1 MKRHSDV
8 AMMRSPRKMGRLVA
22 GLVACPLALVG
33 MSSAAHASSSVTNIN
48 MWEGDT
54 GPAATALKAQ
64 VAGYNASAYGKT
76 CHAGTTFIAA
86 TGHEFTPKLLTAL
99 SSGSGPNLVLSYSEP
114 QDMAEVAATGHLIT
128 LNSYMSKDGRPV
140 SYFYPAMM
148 KASTF
153 GGKVYSFP
161 TDGGDYAILYNKKI
175 FKEAGIAGT
184 PTTWAQVAADSA
196 KIASSVKGVYGFY
209 VPFGVNEWTV
219 WTFESML
226 WSEGGHFLNANNTK
240 AQFGSA
246 AGVAGLNVWVNLLKK
261 HLAYPS
267 SLSNSAQNAGYPG
280 FQDGKVAMYI
290 DGSYDLG
297 IDDKALGA
305 GNVGVF
311 QFPKTKQFAM
321 NTGTNQSFM
330 LKGTPAQETC
340 EWDYLKYMTEPS
352 VQANWDV
359 ATGFIPT
366 VKAVAQTP
374 TYKAFVAKDP
384 RLKVFV
390 QELNYAHT
398 RPSIQNYAQISA
410 ELGTEIEAALMQQK
424 SAQSALSAA
433 QAQANQIL
441 ASSAG

>member
-1 MKRHSDV
+1 
-8 AMMRSPRKMGRLVA
+8 
-22 GLVACPLALVG
+22 
-33 MSSAAHASSSVTNIN
+33 
-48 MWEGDT
+48 
-54 GPAATALKAQ
+54 
-64 VAGYNASAYGKT
+64 
-76 CHAGTTFIAA
+76 
-86 TGHEFTPKLLTAL
+86 
-99 SSGSGPNLVLSYSEP
+99 
-114 QDMAEVAATGHLIT
+114 MAEVAATGDVIA
-128 LNSYMSKDGRPV
+128 LNSYMAKDGRPG

-153 GGKVYSFP
+153 SGKVYSFP

-175 FKEAGIAGT
+175 FKEAGITAT

-196 KIASSVKGVYGFY
+196 KITSKLKGIYGFY

-226 WSEGGHFLNANNTK
+226 WSEGGHFLNNNGTK
-240 AQFGSA
+240 ALFGSP

-267 SLSNSAQNAGYPG
+267 SLANSSQNSGYPG

-290 DGSYDLG
+290 DGSYRMG
-297 IDDKALGA
+297 IDDTALGKA
-305 GNVGVF
+305 NVGVF
-311 QFPKTKQFAM
+311 QFPKTKEYAM

-330 LKGTPAQETC
+330 LKGTPAQEAC

-352 VQANWDV
+352 VQAKWDV

-366 VKAVAQTP
+366 VRAVAQTP

-384 RLKVFV
+384 RLNVFV
-390 QELNYAHT
+390 HELQYAHT

-410 ELGTEIEAALMQQK
+410 ELGKQIEAALMQQETAK
-424 SAQSALSAA
+424 AALSAA
-433 QAQANQIL
+433 QSQANQIL

>member
-1 MKRHSDV
+1 MKRNSN
-8 AMMRSPRKMGRLVA
+8 ASTRTFSPRMVRLTA
-22 GLVACPLALVG
+22 GLLACPLAVVG
-33 MSSAAHASSSVTNIN
+33 MSAAAHASGSVTKLTI
-48 MWEGDT
+48 WEGDT
-54 GPAATALKAQ
+54 GTAATALKVQ
-64 VAGYNASAYGKT
+64 VAGYNSTFRT
-76 CHAGTTFIAA
+76 CHATTDFIAA

-114 QDMAEVAATGHLIT
+114 QDMAEVAATGDVIA
-128 LNSYMSKDGRPV
+128 LNSYMAKDGRPG

-153 GGKVYSFP
+153 SGKVYSFP
-161 TDGGDYAILYNKKI
+161 TDGGDYAILYNKEI
-175 FKEAGIAGT
+175 FKEAGITAT

-196 KIASSVKGVYGFY
+196 KITSKLKGIYGFY

-226 WSEGGHFLNANNTK
+226 WSEGGHFLNNHGTK
-240 AQFGSA
+240 ALFGSP

-267 SLSNSAQNAGYPG
+267 SLANSSQNSGYPG

-290 DGSYDLG
+290 DGSYRMG
-297 IDDKALGA
+297 IDDTALGKA
-305 GNVGVF
+305 NVGVF
-311 QFPKTKQFAM
+311 QFPKTKEYAM

-330 LKGTPAQETC
+330 LKGTPAQEAC

-352 VQANWDV
+352 VQAKWDV

-366 VKAVAQTP
+366 VRAVAQTP

-384 RLKVFV
+384 RLNVFV
-390 QELNYAHT
+390 HELQYAHT

-410 ELGTEIEAALMQQK
+410 ELGKQIEAALMQQETAK
-424 SAQSALSAA
+424 AALSAA
-433 QAQANQIL
+433 QSQANQIL